1 MTTQKINTRFS
12 RFGLFLCG
20 LIVGLPS
27 TVVASEGKPSVIH
40 QAPICTKKSFEAPLR
55 EKAAPGKKATKTR
68 LTLLATPCRP
78 RALTLTSESGKS
90 TTLNSVI
97 ERFSLI
103 GHHVLINV
111 WATWCAP
118 CLAEM
123 PSLLKLQT
131 DSSLR
136 TLGIVTIN
144 QDINAAL
151 TTVPKFLSMKGW
163 ETLETWFDL
172 DMKTQS
178 VFGMPRVLP
187 LSFLINPDGHV
198 VASVIGD
205 IDWADPTVKN
215 ALRALMAQHTFAL
228 TA

>member
-103 GHHVLINV
+103 GHHVLVNV

-118 CLAEM
+118 CIAEM
-123 PSLLKLQT
+123 PSLLKLQA
-131 DSSLR
+131 DSSLQ
-136 TLGIVTIN
+136 TLGILSIN
-144 QDINAAL
+144 QDINAR
-151 TTVPKFLSMKGW
+151 TIVPMFLEKRGW

-172 DMKTQS
+172 SRKTQS
-178 VFGMPRVLP
+178 AFGVESVLP
-187 LSFLINPDGHV
+187 LSFVINPDGHV
-198 VASVIGD
+198 VAFVRGGVNLE
-205 IDWADPTVKN
+205 DPAFKN
-215 ALRALMAQHTFAL
+215 SLRALMAQRTPAP